1 MKGICHK
8 TINRNDRTTDFQFQ
22 LILFPSWKKTKFCT
36 EV

>member
-1 MKGICHK
+1 MKKCMK
-8 TINRNDRTTDFQFQ
+8 RNSLANEVQFQ